1 MNKSCGEEVSVV
13 AQKLLKPDVSPVR
26 WSWARGKPALHS
38 AHGQVHRHLN
48 SRMPAPGP
56 PHSFPA
62 PAHTPLQGSL
72 CFRSTNGLQ
81 EGWFLPVVIAPGAPL
96 NTQGRGPI
104 PSRDQGTPWEQHRWA
119 LPINATFHGPNAPRG
134 AVRARARRRW
144 LPLQP
149 HGPLCGTLGVGCA
162 ASLTVCHSFS
172 HLSPVLD

>member
-26 WSWARGKPALHS
+26 WSWTRGKPALHS

-104 PSRDQGTPWEQHRWA
+104 PSRDQGTPWEPHRWA
-119 LPINATFHGPNAPRG
+119 LPINATFHGPNAPG
-134 AVRARARRRW
+134 EQSEPGPAGGGSHSSPTGLCVEPWGWAA
-144 LPLQP
+144 QP
-149 HGPLCGTLGVGCA
+149 SSRFAIRFPICLL
-162 ASLTVCHSFS
+162 F
-172 HLSPVLD
+172 